1 MKYIA
6 HLKDNE
12 VVRRYALEKDNY
24 SIGRSKDN
32 DLVFDH
38 SKVSRN
44 HARIFKQNGHFVI
57 QDLNSTNYVFVN
69 GVRVKQKQLEV
80 NDKIQISSEI
90 YLLYSEEK
98 GQDPRSQTVMDLH
111 RHFIHKDDLMRL
123 KKVTQS
129 ILTLNNLDQIL
140 LNILKEGLGLIGAE
154 RGFIVMTDGQD
165 KILWKYATT
174 FRIDKEKAEQGEGDI
189 THSILKEA
197 QTQKQTIVRHNGSQG
212 QESFA
217 PADSMMSLKIYSA
230 MCAPLLLRDRVIGL
244 FYADAKQLMNNFTEV
259 DQFLFD
265 YLADQAAIAIVNA
278 KRYADVQ
285 AENRRLQKEL
295 EGLEQTQTSLEDRH
309 QQLIKNSGA
318 FESSPIIE
326 ESIAVT
332 KGQIPT
338 PTPIT
343 HTYSSGGVVINAKTE
358 ILVVSQKGTS
368 WSLPKGRI
376 EVGEEPAVTA
386 QREIYEESGI
396 AYLRLLR
403 PLSSYQRTALDKE
416 GKENLH
422 EVKTIYMYLFS
433 TDQEELKPQDPE
445 NPEARWVAI
454 EDVEK
459 LLTHPKD
466 IKYIQVLVPELLK
479 MRAKTQSQI

>member
-6 HLKDNE
+6 HLKDDE
-12 VVRRYALEKDNY
+12 IVRRYPMEKDTY

-38 SKVSRN
+38 PKVSRN
-44 HARIFKQNGHFVI
+44 HAKIFKQNGQYVI

-69 GVRVKQKQLEV
+69 GVRIKQKQLEPQ
-80 NDKIQISSEI
+80 DKIQISSDI
-90 YLLYSEEK
+90 HLIFGEET
-98 GQDPRSQTVMDLH
+98 GPDPRTNTVVDLH
-111 RHFIHKDDLMRL
+111 RHFIHKDDLLRL

-154 RGFIVMTDGQD
+154 RGFIVMTDGKDQ
-165 KILWKYATT
+165 ILWKYATMY
-174 FRIDKEKAEQGEGDI
+174 RIDKEKAEQGEGDI
-189 THSILKEA
+189 SHSILKEA
-197 QTQKQTIVRHNGSQG
+197 QAQKQTIVRHNGHAPEGS
-212 QESFA
+212 SN

-230 MCAPLLLRDRVIGL
+230 MCAPLLLRERVIGL

-285 AENRRLQKEL
+285 TENKRLQQEL
-295 EGLEQTQTSLEDRH
+295 EAINQAQKSLEERH
-309 QQLIKNSGA
+309 QQLLKKTGA
-318 FESSPIIE
+318 FEASPLMGKVDKLPP
-326 ESIAVT
+326 S
-332 KGQIPT
+332 
-338 PTPIT
+338 PTPIS
-343 HTYSSGGVVINAKTE
+343 HTYSSGGVVLNSLGE
-358 ILVVSQKGTS
+358 VLVVNQQGTS

-386 QREIYEESGI
+386 QREIFEESGI
-396 AYLRLLR
+396 AYLRLIR
-403 PLSSYQRTALDKE
+403 PLSSYQRTALDEKGE
-416 GKENLH
+416 EDLH
-422 EVKTIYMYLFS
+422 EVKTIYMYLYS
-433 TDQEELKPQDPE
+433 TDQAELKPQDPE
-445 NPEARWVAI
+445 NPEARWVAL
-454 EDVEK
+454 EEVEK

-466 IKYIQVLVPELLK
+466 VKYFQSILPELKNLREK
-479 MRAKTQSQI
+479 SQAQPQKTE